1 MTPSSNWTRTLPSQG
16 GDTDSSSVGVTRF
29 KVIEMK
35 RFPDDY
41 THAELAKLVLHHRD
55 LHVELATKYHET
67 LDKLKETRIE
77 LSRLKRNK

>member
-1 MTPSSNWTRTLPSQG
+1 MNLKWVLIGQWKYRINLFLFRAKLKRK
-16 GDTDSSSVGVTRF
+16 GV
-29 KVIEMK
+29 K
-35 RFPDDY
+35 RFPYDY

>member
-1 MTPSSNWTRTLPSQG
+1 
-16 GDTDSSSVGVTRF
+16 
-29 KVIEMK
+29 MK

-55 LHVELATKYHET
+55 LHAELATKYHET

-77 LSRLKRNK
+77 LSKLKRNK

>member
-1 MTPSSNWTRTLPSQG
+1 
-16 GDTDSSSVGVTRF
+16 V
-29 KVIEMK
+29 KEMK

-55 LHVELATKYHET
+55 LHVEIATKYHET